1 MTPGFSDIHT
11 QLLTPLH
18 TASCRATHTM
28 WQMTLA
34 EILPLLEMSILLTVT
49 INCNVE
55 KSRSN
60 DTVVAIRPPS
70 SYSLVSKHCPSMK
83 EARTLRRK
91 ADSKLGKGKTNLSL
105 KQRSSVKHTKKVK
118 C

>member
-18 TASCRATHTM
+18 TASHKATHTM

-60 DTVVAIRPPS
+60 DTVVAIRPPR
-70 SYSLVSKHCPSMK
+70 SYSLVSKHRPPMK
-83 EARTLRRK
+83 EAETLKKK

-105 KQRSSVKHTKKVK
+105 KQIQ

>member
-11 QLLTPLH
+11 RLLTPLH

-28 WQMTLA
+28 RQMTLA
-34 EILPLLEMSILLTVT
+34 EILPLLEMSILLTAT

-60 DTVVAIRPPS
+60 DTV
-70 SYSLVSKHCPSMK
+70 
-83 EARTLRRK
+83 
-91 ADSKLGKGKTNLSL
+91 
-105 KQRSSVKHTKKVK
+105 
-118 C
+118 